1 MNLHTEEI
9 LKGWGFSVVKIEAP
23 LSNIGLVKRG
33 SRCDVSPYAGGQ
45 LDQQYETIIYHIKD
59 GDASH

>member
-9 LKGWGFSVVKIEAP
+9 LKGWGFSVLKIEAP

-33 SRCDVSPYAGGQ
+33 SRCDVSTYAGGQ
-45 LDQQYETIIYHIKD
+45 LDQQYETIIDHIKD